1 MQLLSQQD
9 DFKNQCSML
18 EEHITAKGH
27 ICIFLPNFHC
37 ELNPIEMVSIEFL
50 FYSLLFIYQIINI
63 NQYWGWAK
71 YRYRE
76 LPKNGFADAKE
87 LVVKYLDACPDEVIC
102 WFINQSWHFMSA
114 YWKGLTRRAAAS
126 PVACN
131 FVNNSSALP
140 MRPVCIIPM
149 FFQQ

>member
-1 MQLLSQQD
+1 MQLLSQQN

-37 ELNPIEMVSIEFL
+37 ELNPIEMVSIKFL

-63 NQYWGWAK
+63 NQYWVWAK

-114 YWKGLTRRAAAS
+114 YRKGLTRRMFAYYVKTHVLLNAD
-126 PVACN
+126 
-131 FVNNSSALP
+131 
-140 MRPVCIIPM
+140 II
-149 FFQQ
+149 